1 MTMTWPLVTFLD
13 LENWKIENQLNIG
26 MLHINWKLKT
36 AVLQWKHVQTSERS
50 NDWPQADL
58 NWPLMTLNF
67 AFWNICMMNLKNADH
82 RRTLY
87 ETNLLLFIWP
97 LMTLNWPLNESLRQ
111 QYYEENM
118 CTTWPIQCAR
128 PRSNLCVIKVATY
141 LYMNLPCHKL
151 SFDMQHAYLLSN
163 YNAYSSQGLEVVRSL
178 VCHIWCPEVLRFL
191 LIYIMNMT

>member
-13 LENWKIENQLNIG
+13 LKNWKIENQLNIG

-67 AFWNICMMNLKNADH
+67 AFWNIFMMYLKNADH

-87 ETNLLLFIWP
+87 ETNLLLWP
-97 LMTLNWPLNESLRQ
+97 LMTL
-111 QYYEENM
+111 
-118 CTTWPIQCAR
+118 
-128 PRSNLCVIKVATY
+128 
-141 LYMNLPCHKL
+141 NLPCHKL

>member
-1 MTMTWPLVTFLD
+1 MIWPLMTFFD
-13 LENWKIENQLNIG
+13 LSTSRIVNNIIAMNIG
-26 MLHINWKLKT
+26 LLHINWKLKT

-58 NWPLMTLNF
+58 HWP
-67 AFWNICMMNLKNADH
+67 K
-82 RRTLY
+82 
-87 ETNLLLFIWP
+87 
-97 LMTLNWPLNESLRQ
+97 
-111 QYYEENM
+111 

-128 PRSNLCVIKVATY
+128 PRSNLCVCFQKIKVATY

-191 LIYIMNMT
+191 LLYTMNMFWNIKFWDHQRSIKVSLRSILLPQTNLAIFSS

>member
-13 LENWKIENQLNIG
+13 LKNWKIENQLNIG

-67 AFWNICMMNLKNADH
+67 AFWNICMMYLKNADH

-97 LMTLNWPLNESLRQ
+97 LMTL
-111 QYYEENM
+111 
-118 CTTWPIQCAR
+118 
-128 PRSNLCVIKVATY
+128 
-141 LYMNLPCHKL
+141 NLPCHKL

-191 LIYIMNMT
+191 LIYIMNMF